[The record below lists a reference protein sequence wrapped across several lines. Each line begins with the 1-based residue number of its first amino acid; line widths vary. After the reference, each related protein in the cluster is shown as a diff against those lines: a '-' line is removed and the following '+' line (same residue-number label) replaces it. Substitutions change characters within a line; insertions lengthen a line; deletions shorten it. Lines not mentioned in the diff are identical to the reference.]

1 MYCKNCGKKLN
12 NSANVCPNCGTNV
25 NTSKNIQSIFKAS
38 IWSKEGEINDTDCCC
53 NWIQENIKSE
63 IRQNFGI
70 GYNERI
76 LFVRDTSFWNS
87 RNQGLALTDAGVYC
101 IPDNDKMD
109 EKISFSWSAVQR
121 VEYKDLVLY
130 FWGYSDNDDD
140 YCPIHISY
148 FMKSDDNGK
157 ARRMGIA
164 IAQNLTDYR
173 T

>member
-25 NTSKNIQSIFKAS
+25 NTSKNIQSNFQ
-38 IWSKEGEINDTDCCC
+38 SKHLVKRRRNKRYRLLLQLDTGKH
-53 NWIQENIKSE
+53 QERNSTE
-63 IRQNFGI
+63 FGI

-109 EKISFSWSAVQR
+109 EKSASHGVQCNVWNTR
-121 VEYKDLVLY
+121 IWCCTFGV
-130 FWGYSDNDDD
+130 
-140 YCPIHISY
+140 
-148 FMKSDDNGK
+148 
-157 ARRMGIA
+157 
-164 IAQNLTDYR
+164 
-173 T
+173 